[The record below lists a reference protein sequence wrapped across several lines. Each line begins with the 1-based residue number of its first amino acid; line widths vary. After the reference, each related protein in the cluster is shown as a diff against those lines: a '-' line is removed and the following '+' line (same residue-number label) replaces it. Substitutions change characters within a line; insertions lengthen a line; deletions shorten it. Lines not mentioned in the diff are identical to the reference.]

1 MPIKNFK
8 RGTRN
13 TKGQLNFEEG
23 HCWGFVLPNTKACY
37 KVIIIKK
44 CSLGKRVDQVM
55 PRNYPKCQDDFPPCG
70 RKLE

>member
-8 RGTRN
+8 RCTWN
-13 TKGQLNFEEG
+13 MKGQLTFEEG

-44 CSLGKRVDQVM
+44 CSLGKRVDQIM
-55 PRNYPKCQDDFPPCG
+55 PRN
-70 RKLE
+70 